1 MKTYESIKHKIRTYW
16 NNQPCNIN
24 HSSLPIGSKEYFE
37 EVRNKKYY
45 VEPHIL
51 KFANFD
57 MWKNKRVLEIGC
69 GIGTDAIEFAKAGAD
84 YTGIDI
90 SDGSLSIAKKRFEVY
105 NLNGNFLNLDATTD
119 SLTML
124 GSFDL
129 IYSFGVL
136 HHYPNVDK
144 IIDSVSNMLMSNGKF
159 KFMVYAENSWK
170 YAMIKNGLAQFE
182 AQADCPY
189 AEVYTKEKI
198 YQLLDKKFIIDSI
211 EQDHCFM
218 YQVEPYKQG
227 QYKLEPWF
235 ERMPLTVRNVIE
247 KELGWHLLT
256 TASLKNE

>member
-1 MKTYESIKHKIRTYW
+1 MKTCEDIEHKIRTYW
-16 NNQPCNIN
+16 NSQPCNVK
-24 HSSLPIGSKEYFE
+24 HSLLPVGSKEYFE

-51 KFANFD
+51 KFADFD
-57 MWKNKRVLEIGC
+57 MWKGKRVLEIGC

-90 SDGSLSIAKKRFEVY
+90 SDDSLSIAKKRFEVY
-105 NLNGNFLNLDATTD
+105 NLNGNFFNLDATD
-119 SLTML
+119 DNLPQL

-144 IIDSVSNMLMSNGKF
+144 IINSVSNMLVSNGKF

-170 YAMIKNGLAQFE
+170 YAMIKQGLAQFE

-198 YQLLDKKFIIDSI
+198 HQLLDKKFTIDSI
-211 EQDHCFM
+211 KQDHCFM

-227 QYKLEPWF
+227 QYKLESWF
-235 ERMPLTVRNVIE
+235 EQMPLSVRHAVE
-247 KELGWHLLT
+247 KELGWHLLI

>member
-1 MKTYESIKHKIRTYW
+1 MAILENNIREYW
-16 NNQPCNIN
+16 NNQPCNIK
-24 HSSLPIGSKEYFE
+24 HSLFPVGSKEYFE
-37 EVRNKKYY
+37 EVRNKRYH

-51 KFANFD
+51 KFADFD
-57 MWKNKRVLEIGC
+57 MWRGKRVLEIGC

-90 SDGSLSIAKKRFEVY
+90 STASLAIAKERFEIY
-105 NLNGNFLNLDATTD
+105 NLPGTLLNLDATSD
-119 SLTML
+119 QLSQL

-144 IIDSVSNMLMSNGKF
+144 VIDSVSTMLLPNGKF

-170 YAMIKNGLAQFE
+170 YAMIKQGLDQFE

-189 AEVYTKEKI
+189 AEVYTREKVHT
-198 YQLLDKKFIIDSI
+198 LLNNKFTIDCI

-218 YQVEPYKQG
+218 YQVDLYKQG

-235 ERMPLTVRNVIE
+235 EQMPQSVQQTV
-247 KELGWHLLT
+247 KTELGWHLLV
-256 TASLKNE
+256 TAS